1 MGNAVVRKG
10 RNRKSLVSDASGK
23 ASRGAA
29 RVRQKDGKNP
39 SPRAGAGTQKGGAA
53 GVNLSGTT
61 VSAADLFAKWRK
73 TPEYLQALQQID
85 VEFSTAAAMIEAR
98 LRARLTQAEVAQR
111 IGTTQSAVARMESGR
126 YKLSQTTLEK
136 YAEATHSRLRVI
148 FEPL

>member
-23 ASRGAA
+23 APRGTA

-39 SPRAGAGTQKGGAA
+39 APRAGAGTHKGAA
-53 GVNLSGTT
+53 ADVSLSGAT

-73 TPEYLQALQQID
+73 IPEYLQALQQID